1 MRSSK
6 IKSISIKLLSLV
18 FVMVLAVSCGVLSGC
33 EGEERSAVE
42 TTANQIEET
51 TVETITYETPDIP
64 DNAINVEIDIE
75 EYGKISVALY
85 PDYAPITVDN
95 FVKLVEDGFYD
106 GLTLHRII
114 ADFMIQGGDPLG
126 NGTGGS
132 DEEIKGE
139 FYSNGVANTLS
150 HTRGAI
156 SMARSQMPDS
166 ASSQFFIVH
175 KDSTFLDGQYAAFGY
190 VTEGIEVVDAICEA
204 VPVTDGNG
212 TVTANKTSATEG
224 TEIKLTV
231 TPAAGYKLDTIKV
244 DGKAISGTSFTMPA
258 TDAAVKV
265 TFKKDVYTIT
275 AKTTT
280 NGTIKVTPTTAE
292 MGTLITVTITPSTGY
307 ELTDV
312 NILQG
317 TDTVAGVSSDGNVY
331 TFTMPAG
338 KVTIGAT
345 FTKIPE

>member
-1 MRSSK
+1 MKTSK

-18 FVMVLAVSCGVLSGC
+18 FVMVLAVSCCVLSGC
-33 EGEERSAVE
+33 KGENTGAETTTNAVE
-42 TTANQIEET
+42 TTANQIEAT
-51 TVETITYETPDIP
+51 TMEAITYETPDVP

-190 VTEGIEVVDAICEA
+190 VTDGIEVVDAICDK

-212 TVTANKTSATEG
+212 TVEAKNQPV
-224 TEIKLTV
+224 IKS
-231 TPAAGYKLDTIKV
+231 IKIV
-244 DGKAISGTSFTMPA
+244 D
-258 TDAAVKV
+258 
-265 TFKKDVYTIT
+265 
-275 AKTTT
+275 
-280 NGTIKVTPTTAE
+280 
-292 MGTLITVTITPSTGY
+292 
-307 ELTDV
+307 
-312 NILQG
+312 
-317 TDTVAGVSSDGNVY
+317 
-331 TFTMPAG
+331 
-338 KVTIGAT
+338 
-345 FTKIPE
+345 